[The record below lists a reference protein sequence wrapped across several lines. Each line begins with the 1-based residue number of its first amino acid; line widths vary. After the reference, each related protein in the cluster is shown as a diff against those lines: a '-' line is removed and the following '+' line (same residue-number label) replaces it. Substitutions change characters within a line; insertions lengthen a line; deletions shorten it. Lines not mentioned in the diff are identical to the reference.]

1 MLSINTYYLW
11 TANHYGKKK
20 QPTKQIIKKK
30 NTHFTLNS
38 TEDSFSKNTE
48 DSRKQNVSSKKSN
61 YNFKMCPAAL
71 FFYRVA
77 FSFTEPAWTK

>member
-20 QPTKQIIKKK
+20 TANQTNNLKK
-30 NTHFTLNS
+30 THTLNS
-38 TEDSFSKNTE
+38 NEDSFSKNTE